1 MKVNNEAFD
10 LKRFI
15 LEDPLY
21 SRYKLEKVSEE
32 DILDL
37 IAYKSYSDKIFKLE
51 TIDSFCVKCNK
62 NTTFVSKSNSSDF
75 ISSLEEDYTANNL
88 RHEYKNCLIEELNRQ
103 SIFVRKF
110 YCPSQ
115 KDDSSHE
122 HTFIFKIIENIIIKI
137 GQFPSLADLSRKQI
151 DEYKTLNKEIQ
162 SEFNTAIGLASH
174 GLGIAPFVYLRRII
188 ENHILMPKIE
198 ELKLAKKVTDKQV
211 FDADFKGKI
220 DLVKERI
227 PEFLVKNKKVY
238 SVLSK
243 GIHSLKE
250 EECKNIF
257 PILRSA
263 IEIMLD
269 EYIEKE
275 KKEKKKKLISEQL
288 KKIGQ

>member
-1 MKVNNEAFD
+1 M
-10 LKRFI
+10 
-15 LEDPLY
+15 
-21 SRYKLEKVSEE
+21 
-32 DILDL
+32 LDL
-37 IAYKSYSDKIFKLE
+37 IAYKPNSDKIFKLE
-51 TIDSFCVKCNK
+51 TIDSFCIKCNK
-62 NTTFVSKSNSSDF
+62 NTTFVSKTNSSDF

-88 RHEYKNCLIEELNRQ
+88 RQEYKDYLIEELSRQ
-103 SIFVRKF
+103 SVFVRKF

-122 HTFIFKIIENIIIKI
+122 HTFIFKIIKNIIIKI

-162 SEFNTAIGLASH
+162 YEFNTAIGLASH

-188 ENHILMPKIE
+188 ENHLLMPRIE
-198 ELKLAKKVTDKQV
+198 ELKLEKKVTDKQV

-220 DLVKERI
+220 DLAKDRI
-227 PEFLVKNKKVY
+227 PEFLVKNKKIY
-238 SVLSK
+238 SILSM

-250 EECKNIF
+250 DECRNVF

-269 EYIEKE
+269 EHIEKE
-275 KKEKKKKLISEQL
+275 KKKRKRN
-288 KKIGQ
+288 

>member
-1 MKVNNEAFD
+1 MKVNNKTFD

-21 SRYKLEKVSEE
+21 SRYELEKVREE
-32 DILDL
+32 EILDL
-37 IAYKSYSDKIFKLE
+37 IAYKSFSDKIFKLE
-51 TIDSFCVKCNK
+51 TIDSFCIECNK
-62 NTTFVSKSNSSDF
+62 NTTFVSKTNSSEF
-75 ISSLEEDYTANNL
+75 ISMLENDYIANNL
-88 RHEYKNCLIEELNRQ
+88 RPEFKTNLIEELSKQ
-103 SIFVRKF
+103 STFVRKF
-110 YCPSQ
+110 YCPSH
-115 KDDSSHE
+115 KYESSHE
-122 HTFIFKIIENIIIKI
+122 LTFIFKIIKKTVVKI

-188 ENHILMPKIE
+188 ENHILMPTIE
-198 ELKLAKKVTDKQV
+198 ELKLEKKVTDEQV
-211 FDADFKGKI
+211 YEADFKGRI
-220 DLVKERI
+220 NLAKERL
-227 PEFLVKNKKVY
+227 PEFLVENKTVY
-238 SVLSK
+238 SILSK

-269 EYIEKE
+269 EYIIR
-275 KKEKKKKLISEQL
+275 EKKKNKSKLISEQL
-288 KKIGQ
+288 KKISR